1 MTRAA
6 PLLPRSS
13 RATGLAAGLALA
25 LALLS
30 SAPALAQS
38 AACQEGGKH
47 LEERKGIVAQLNGL
61 GKKRVDPTKACTIL
75 TRLTANGQKSIAWLD
90 ANKDWCQI
98 PDQFAA
104 SFKED
109 HSRVS
114 DLKGKA
120 CQAAAQQAQ
129 MMKKARQQA
138 QQQAQGGG
146 GGMLGGPGLTGQYK
160 MPQGAL

>member
-6 PLLPRSS
+6 PLPFRPRL
-13 RATGLAAGLALA
+13 ATGLAAGLALA
-25 LALLS
+25 LLAS
-30 SAPALAQS
+30 GPARAQS
-38 AACQEGGKH
+38 TVCQEGGKH
-47 LEERKGIVAQLNGL
+47 LEERKGLVSQLNGL
-61 GKKRVDPTKACTIL
+61 GKKRVDPGRACAIL
-75 TRLTANGQKSIAWLD
+75 TKLTANGQKSIAWLD

-98 PDQFAA
+98 PDQFAS

-109 HSRVS
+109 HGRVS

-120 CQAAAQQAQ
+120 CQAAAQQAE
-129 MMKKARQQA
+129 MMRKARQQA
-138 QQQAQGGG
+138 QQQAQGAG

>member
-6 PLLPRSS
+6 PLPFRPRL
-13 RATGLAAGLALA
+13 ATGLAAGLALA
-25 LALLS
+25 LLS
-30 SAPALAQS
+30 TGPALAQS
-38 AACQEGGKH
+38 AVCQEGGKH

-61 GKKRVDPTKACTIL
+61 GKKKVDPTRACAIL

-98 PDQFAA
+98 PDQFATT
-104 SFKED
+104 FKED

-146 GGMLGGPGLTGQYK
+146 GGGMLGGPGLTGQYK